1 MFETDL
7 RATLAGSIRT
17 VCFTSIPDIGS
28 RISISDI
35 QSITGIDPRSGIWID
50 QTTDRDLIYNPQLQG
65 GLIYLRS
72 DLRYRYRFSDIDP
85 SQISIP
91 TDIQTSDDVAINIV
105 NMPWG
110 GDDKKM
116 YFVPAEELET
126 SANSRAQHYRQGGCP
141 KRDFLEMLLEN
152 RQCVKF

>member
-91 TDIQTSDDVAINIV
+91 TDIQRMDVSEAL
-105 NMPWG
+105 
-110 GDDKKM
+110 
-116 YFVPAEELET
+116 YLRSE
-126 SANSRAQHYRQGGCP
+126 SRMDVSEALYLRSESRNGHI
-141 KRDFLEMLLEN
+141 
-152 RQCVKF
+152 

>member
-50 QTTDRDLIYNPQLQG
+50 QTTDRDLIYNSQLQG
-65 GLIYLRS
+65 GLIYPRS

-110 GDDKKM
+110 GAKTNKNAATPLQISDTGPP
-116 YFVPAEELET
+116 VHPSET
-126 SANSRAQHYRQGGCP
+126 QIWDSDLRSESQIHGIHP
-141 KRDFLEMLLEN
+141 I
-152 RQCVKF
+152 